1 MGIEQLVSSFVEAVT
16 REIGRLH
23 RIHGSE
29 TAKNV
34 QQRVADAIRQSIGVA
49 APRARSSRRSS
60 RSKKRTRAPSA
71 AQQKILAILQSRR
84 GKFVSG
90 DLLAKRSGVSKSS
103 VLRHVRA
110 IRRAGLRVEGQRGQQ
125 GGYRLGAR

>member
-1 MGIEQLVSSFVEAVT
+1 MEVERLISSFVEAVA
-16 REIGRLH
+16 REIGRTV
-23 RIHGSE
+23 R
-29 TAKNV
+29 
-34 QQRVADAIRQSIGVA
+34 QRVADAVRQSIGLVA
-49 APRARSSRRSS
+49 PVVPRRRATRRSSSRR
-60 RSKKRTRAPSA
+60 KRTSRAPSA

>member
-49 APRARSSRRSS
+49 APRASRRSS

>member
-49 APRARSSRRSS
+49 APRARSSR
-60 RSKKRTRAPSA
+60 SKKKTRAPSA